1 MYTTRVCVGASIYL
15 CSAYLYT
22 HSLKVDRLRLD
33 TNQQATFSV
42 AAARAIFSVSQHR
55 VFRSHEGSQRL
66 DTWAACWLRKCPG
79 DVWRFLVRMEPL
91 KNGFVEWSTPPQF
104 KVYHNVPCLQ
114 WPMKPSSLLK

>member
-91 KNGFVEWSTPPQF
+91 KNGFVEWSTPPNF
-104 KVYHNVPCLQ
+104 RCIIMFPVYSGP
-114 WPMKPSSLLK
+114 